1 MKKKIFV
8 SIISFKEVAKRRLS
22 IALMLSLIVV
32 ASRSYAQTNPRYVAL
47 QGSVLSALYTPD
59 AALNLPPPHV
69 ALIFMQRTSNYLST
83 AGCTELS
90 RRGFMVLCMNASFYN
105 NEAEVDWNQIAIDV
119 RRGVDFVRSQ
129 AGISKVVLVGYSAGA
144 PTMTFYQAV
153 AENGVSYC
161 NGANK
166 IVPCGT
172 NLQGLPKADG
182 LVLMDPT
189 SGSATFLRSL
199 NAAVVNQNKPSHI
212 NPNLDPFSPQNGYN
226 PNGPTTYS
234 EKFKKKYFE
243 AQSDRMNELIDT
255 ALDIQL
261 EMAKGTYP
269 FPDND
274 VFRIAR
280 AGAGGG
286 GNPGGQLYTAD
297 LSLNCCTLKPQK
309 LLKDDGTIVTQLVKS
324 VRLPDLSIPA
334 ANGTFN
340 NGVRLLTINSFLSA
354 NAIRSINSEDGIDW
368 CSSNASSECAIQQIS
383 VPILIEGMGA
393 YSLFPGAEQMFNMA
407 KSQDKDFIVIEGAVH
422 GLSGCTP
429 NVNCTGPAGG
439 YPNAR
444 KNLFDYIAKWLNDRF

>member
-161 NGANK
+161 NGTNK
-166 IVPCGT
+166 IVPCGN
-172 NLQGLPKADG
+172 NLAGPSRRQT
-182 LVLMDPT
+182 VL
-189 SGSATFLRSL
+189 S
-199 NAAVVNQNKPSHI
+199 
-212 NPNLDPFSPQNGYN
+212 
-226 PNGPTTYS
+226 
-234 EKFKKKYFE
+234 
-243 AQSDRMNELIDT
+243 
-255 ALDIQL
+255 
-261 EMAKGTYP
+261 
-269 FPDND
+269 
-274 VFRIAR
+274 
-280 AGAGGG
+280 
-286 GNPGGQLYTAD
+286 
-297 LSLNCCTLKPQK
+297 
-309 LLKDDGTIVTQLVKS
+309 
-324 VRLPDLSIPA
+324 
-334 ANGTFN
+334 
-340 NGVRLLTINSFLSA
+340 
-354 NAIRSINSEDGIDW
+354 
-368 CSSNASSECAIQQIS
+368 
-383 VPILIEGMGA
+383 
-393 YSLFPGAEQMFNMA
+393 
-407 KSQDKDFIVIEGAVH
+407 
-422 GLSGCTP
+422 
-429 NVNCTGPAGG
+429 
-439 YPNAR
+439 
-444 KNLFDYIAKWLNDRF
+444 